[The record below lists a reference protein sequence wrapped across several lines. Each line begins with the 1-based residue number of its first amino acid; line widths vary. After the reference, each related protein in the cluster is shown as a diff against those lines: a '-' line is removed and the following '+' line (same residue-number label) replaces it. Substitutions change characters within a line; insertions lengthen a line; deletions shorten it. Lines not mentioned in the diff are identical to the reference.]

1 MKAKRI
7 FKLSLWVVFGL
18 LVIMTFVFLYKKA
31 QPQATI
37 YSVETVTRVPSI
49 QRSIILTGKIAPRN
63 EVMIVPQLN
72 GIIAEIMKKPGD
84 LVKAGDIIARIKVV
98 PEMGSVNQ
106 AESQVEIAKIALD
119 EAEQKY
125 KIATELHQQG
135 IVAEE
140 EYATTKANYLQAKE
154 RLESAKDAYNIVLT
168 GMSQRNAQG
177 STTLVRSTVD
187 GTILDIPVKEG
198 NSVIQANSFNA
209 GTTIATIADMTEMI
223 FIGKVDEV
231 DIARV
236 ATGLP
241 VTVRIGAI
249 EGSAF
254 SGVVEYISPKTIQQ
268 QQGTQYELKA
278 AITIDDYSRI
288 RSDMSANAELIT
300 DQVSNVLAVPE
311 GALQFEGDKV
321 YVEVVTSDADPKHL
335 QTERREIKTGISNGS
350 LIEVKSGLKEG
361 EKVKGTPVAA

>member
-7 FKLSLWVVFGL
+7 FKLSLWVIFGL
-18 LVIMTFVFLYKKA
+18 LVILSFVYLYKKA
-31 QPQATI
+31 QPQTTI
-37 YSVETVTRVPSI
+37 YSIETVSRTPSI

-72 GIIAEIMKKPGD
+72 GIIAEIMRKPGD

-98 PEMGSVNQ
+98 PDMSSVNQ
-106 AESQVEIAKIALD
+106 AESQLEMAKITLE
-119 EAEQKY
+119 EAQQKY

-140 EYATTKANYLQAKE
+140 EYATTKATYLQAKE

-168 GMSQRNAQG
+168 GISQRNAQG

-223 FIGKVDEV
+223 FIGKVDEI
-231 DIARV
+231 DIARI
-236 ATGLP
+236 ATGMP

-249 EGSAF
+249 EGSAYP
-254 SGVVEYISPKTIQQ
+254 GVVEYISPKTIAQ

-278 AITIDDYSRI
+278 AMTIDDYSKI

-300 DQVSNVLAVPE
+300 EQVSDVLAVPE
-311 GALQFEGDKV
+311 GTLIFEGDKV
-321 YVEVVTSDADPKHL
+321 YVDVVTSDADPKNL
-335 QTERREIKTGISNGS
+335 QTEHREITTGVSDGNM
-350 LIEVKSGLKEG
+350 IEVKSGLKEG
-361 EKVKGTPVAA
+361 EKVKGAPKAA

>member
-7 FKLSLWVVFGL
+7 FKLSLWVIFGL
-18 LVIMTFVFLYKKA
+18 LVVMTFVFLYKKA

-198 NSVIQANSFNA
+198 NSVI
-209 GTTIATIADMTEMI
+209 
-223 FIGKVDEV
+223 
-231 DIARV
+231 
-236 ATGLP
+236 
-241 VTVRIGAI
+241 
-249 EGSAF
+249 
-254 SGVVEYISPKTIQQ
+254 
-268 QQGTQYELKA
+268 
-278 AITIDDYSRI
+278 
-288 RSDMSANAELIT
+288 
-300 DQVSNVLAVPE
+300 
-311 GALQFEGDKV
+311 
-321 YVEVVTSDADPKHL
+321 
-335 QTERREIKTGISNGS
+335 
-350 LIEVKSGLKEG
+350 
-361 EKVKGTPVAA
+361 

>member
-1 MKAKRI
+1 
-7 FKLSLWVVFGL
+7 
-18 LVIMTFVFLYKKA
+18 
-31 QPQATI
+31 
-37 YSVETVTRVPSI
+37 
-49 QRSIILTGKIAPRN
+49 
-63 EVMIVPQLN
+63 MIVPQLN

-119 EAEQKY
+119 EAQQKY

-154 RLESAKDAYNIVLT
+154 RLASAKDAYNIVLT

-223 FIGKVDEV
+223 FIGKLDEV
-231 DIARV
+231 DIDYPSRCASERSRVPPSRESSSTSRPRRSSSSKARSTSSRPPSPSTTTV
-236 ATGLP
+236 AYAP
-241 VTVRIGAI
+241 I
-249 EGSAF
+249 
-254 SGVVEYISPKTIQQ
+254 
-268 QQGTQYELKA
+268 
-278 AITIDDYSRI
+278 
-288 RSDMSANAELIT
+288 
-300 DQVSNVLAVPE
+300 
-311 GALQFEGDKV
+311 
-321 YVEVVTSDADPKHL
+321 
-335 QTERREIKTGISNGS
+335 
-350 LIEVKSGLKEG
+350 
-361 EKVKGTPVAA
+361 